1 VLSAVAIF
9 VKTTLVPG
17 SMGLLLVGVLAG
29 VAGLYV
35 SWLAK
40 WARRWLVALC
50 LLYLV
55 LAMPVVS
62 WRLERGTRPAYAPI
76 DSPAD
81 ARGATAIVVLGNGIV
96 SYEDSGMAVE
106 TLTRRT
112 AYNAIEGARLYRL
125 VHPAVVITSGG
136 LADPTVHRRS
146 EAEAVRDA
154 LISMGV
160 PRTAITLET
169 RSSNTAEQAQL
180 VAPLL
185 HGHPRFALVTTPI
198 HMPRA
203 LALFRSRGLD
213 PVPAPSRIDYTG
225 ELQRS
230 PFRFVP
236 MSNALRASELSMYE
250 YLGIAYAKSRG
261 WMNPPH
267 DAPQ

>member
-1 VLSAVAIF
+1 VLSAAAAA

-17 SMGLLLVGVLAG
+17 SMGMLLLGVLAG

-35 SWLAK
+35 PAIAK

-50 LLYLV
+50 LFYVV

-62 WRLERGTRPAYAPI
+62 WWLERGTRPTYSPI
-76 DSPAD
+76 DSQAD
-81 ARGATAIVVLGNGIV
+81 GHGATAVVVLGNGIV
-96 SYEDSGMAVE
+96 SYENAGFTIES
-106 TLTRRT
+106 LSRRT

-125 VHPAVVITSGG
+125 LHPSLMIASGG
-136 LADPTVHRRS
+136 LGDPKVRRRS

-154 LISMGV
+154 LVSLGV
-160 PRTAITLET
+160 PRGAIVVET
-169 RSSNTAEQAQL
+169 ESSNTAEQAQL

-185 HGHPRFALVTTPI
+185 KGHTRFALITTPI

-213 PVPAPSRIDYTG
+213 PVPAPSRVDYTA
-225 ELQRS
+225 EWQHSAL
-230 PFRFVP
+230 RFMP
-236 MSNALRASELSMYE
+236 MSGALRASELSMYE
-250 YLGIAYAKSRG
+250 YLGMGYARSRG
-261 WMNPPH
+261 WIAAPP